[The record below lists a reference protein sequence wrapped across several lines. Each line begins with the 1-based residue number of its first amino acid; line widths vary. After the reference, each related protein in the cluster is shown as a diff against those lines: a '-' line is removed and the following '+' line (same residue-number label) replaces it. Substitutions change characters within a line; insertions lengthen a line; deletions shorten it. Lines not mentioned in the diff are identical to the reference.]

1 MKLKDTFLSALSG
14 FLLVLA
20 FPKFNLEVLAWGAF
34 VPWLWAIKKKSPSQ
48 AAYLGL
54 VAGLVFFTGLLYWVY
69 VVLTEYGHLPAPV
82 SIFLLIVLTAYLA
95 LYFSAFAFSLRWVT
109 DKIDLPETLF
119 APPLWVSLEYLRGI
133 LLSGFPW
140 GFLGY
145 SQFLSFPMVQI
156 SDITGVYGVS
166 FVIVLVNVSLY
177 RLTAASLNGR
187 WKSGLKEVLAAGI
200 ILATMGIY
208 GHFRLIDLDNK
219 TKQEKSFLVALIQG
233 NIRQDIKWEPQF
245 QEETVRIYTDLTQRV
260 KLQRP
265 DLIIWPET
273 AAPFFFQSAYP
284 FQSRLLEL
292 SQQMGSPLLFGAP
305 AFERD
310 GPRVNYFNSAF
321 LISPEKKILDRYDK
335 IHLVPFGEYAPLSGI
350 LGFTRD
356 IIGAIG
362 DFTPGKGVHNLALPG
377 EMFGVLI
384 CYEAIFPDLTRS
396 FVKGGAQFLVNI
408 TNDAWFGRTAAPY
421 QHLSMVTL
429 RAVENRVPIARAANT
444 GISAMIDAR
453 GRVLLSTGLF
463 TREILSGNIYLNR
476 SRTFYTK
483 FGDLFTY
490 LCLGFTV
497 IFLILIRCQRGY
509 RVERNTR

>member
-1 MKLKDTFLSALSG
+1 MKLKDILLSALSG
-14 FLLVLA
+14 LLLVLA

-34 VPWLWAIKKKSPSQ
+34 LPWLWALKKKSPSQ
-48 AAYLGL
+48 AAFLGL
-54 VAGLVFFTGLLYWVY
+54 VTGLVFFTGLLYWVY
-69 VVLTEYGHLPAPV
+69 VVLTDYGNLPAPV
-82 SIFLLIVLTAYLA
+82 SIFFLMVLTAYLA

-109 DKIDLPETLF
+109 DKIDLAETLF

-140 GFLGY
+140 GLLGY

-177 RLTAASLNGR
+177 RLTAASLSGR
-187 WKSGLKEVLAAGI
+187 WKSGLKEVLAGGI
-200 ILATMGIY
+200 ILAMMGVY
-208 GHFRLIDLDNK
+208 GHFRLIDLDRK
-219 TKQEKSFLVALIQG
+219 TKQQKPFRVALIQG

-245 QEETVRIYTDLTQRV
+245 QEETVKIYSDLTQEV
-260 KLQRP
+260 KLERP

-273 AAPFFFQSAYP
+273 ATPFFFQSAYP
-284 FQSRLLEL
+284 FQSRILEL
-292 SQQMGSPLLFGAP
+292 SHQMGAPLLFGAP

-362 DFTPGKGVHNLALPG
+362 DFTSGKGVHNLALPWG
-377 EMFGVLI
+377 NFGVLI
-384 CYEAIFPDLTRS
+384 CYEAIFPDLSRG
-396 FVKGGAQFLVNI
+396 FVERGAQFLVNI

-444 GISAMIDAR
+444 GISAVIDAR
-453 GRVLLSTGLF
+453 GRVLFSTGLF
-463 TREILSGNIYLNR
+463 TREILSGNIYLNG

-483 FGDLFTY
+483 FGDLFAY
-490 LCLGFTV
+490 LCLGYTV
-497 IFLILIRCQRGY
+497 IFMIWIGCQRGY
-509 RVERNTR
+509 HVGRITR